1 MEKQKGFS
9 LIELMTTIAIIGIL
23 ASIALLSYTD
33 YTRKSANSACM
44 AEVKGYT
51 MSVLAALAAG
61 NASAV
66 SSPSK
71 SACSKITDATTVVGG
86 LSFSTELEG
95 YPVSPGDTGV
105 KCNLDASTACKLDPS
120 VTQ

>member
-23 ASIALLSYTD
+23 ASVALLSYTD

-61 NASAV
+61 NSSAV

-71 SACSKITDATTVVGG
+71 SACSKITDATAVGS

-105 KCNLDASTACKLDPS
+105 KCNLDSSTACRLDPT
-120 VTQ
+120 VTP